1 MQPAQSIKEKIRH
14 SLHLERA
21 LRLVWQSAPGWTVA
35 NFGLILIQGLLPL
48 ISLYLMKLIVDGVT
62 AGLLAPEKTDSLK
75 KVILLILLAAAV
87 ALFAAGCRSLSEI
100 VKEAQTQVVTD
111 HVADVIHGKSV
122 AVDLSYYEDP
132 KYYDTLHRAQQEAT
146 YRPTSIM
153 NSLMR
158 TRSKRHLA
166 FSPGRVA
173 DLVSLV
179 VCRHAVCGY
188 GPGGLDALEIRPA
201 DVRLAAPA
209 HPG

>member
-1 MQPAQSIKEKIRH
+1 MQPATTIKEKIRH

-21 LRLVWQSAPGWTVA
+21 LRLVWQSAPGWTAA

-48 ISLYLMKLIVDGVT
+48 VSLYLMKLIVDAVT
-62 AGLLAPEKTDSLK
+62 AGLLAPDKTDSLK

-87 ALFAAGCRSLSEI
+87 ALFAAGCRSLTEV

-122 AVDLSYYEDP
+122 AVDLEYYEDP

-153 NSLMR
+153 TSLMQ
-158 TRSKRHLA
+158 
-166 FSPGRVA
+166 FG
-173 DLVSLV
+173 
-179 VCRHAVCGY
+179 
-188 GPGGLDALEIRPA
+188 
-201 DVRLAAPA
+201 
-209 HPG
+209 